1 MARLVGM
8 ALHGLGSMT
17 LGVPNVDATREFYR
31 EFGLAETATGT
42 FASSDGGEQLHV
54 VSHPYRRLVSVSL
67 AADDLDDVARIEAA
81 ARGKGCAVTRHANGS
96 ISVTEPITG
105 LGVAVAVRARVSS
118 EAPTIPPLNAP
129 GNMARNGER
138 APALFNEGP
147 ARPRRLGHVLYT
159 TTDFE
164 GSMRFLIDVLGFKL
178 SDSTPGVI
186 AFLRCSTDHHNI
198 GLINAPVPF
207 FHHSSWQVN
216 GVDEIGQGAQHLLEG
231 DADRSVWGL
240 GRHFLGSNY
249 FWYFRDPAGNY
260 AEYFAD
266 LDQIGEDVAWVPG
279 EWEGPKSLY
288 AWGPPVPPDFVHPRD
303 VNEIVDAMKAAG

>member
-1 MARLVGM
+1 VVAEREQLDIDPAAQRAPHTALQEQGDDDGEAAEHDEVPGRVVAEAVGEEPIRERADDRSFDGAESADDGHEDDRCRPGHDTERLVG
-8 ALHGLGSMT
+8 LY
-17 LGVPNVDATREFYR
+17 P
-31 EFGLAETATGT
+31 
-42 FASSDGGEQLHV
+42 QL
-54 VSHPYRRLVSVSL
+54 P
-67 AADDLDDVARIEAA
+67 AA
-81 ARGKGCAVTRHANGS
+81 
-96 ISVTEPITG
+96 
-105 LGVAVAVRARVSS
+105 
-118 EAPTIPPLNAP
+118 
-129 GNMARNGER
+129 
-138 APALFNEGP
+138 
-147 ARPRRLGHVLYT
+147 PRRLGHVLYT
-159 TTDFE
+159 TTDFD